1 MGSIYTGM
9 KVFHFKEKIDSL
21 PKDVRS
27 ILAPIHIRIKP
38 TNVCNHRCSYCA
50 YRAEG
55 LQLGQDMQERDF
67 IPENKMMEIIDDIH
81 GMGVKAVTFTGG
93 GDPFCYQ
100 YLLQT
105 VKKLSNTPIKFAAL
119 TNGARLTGEVAE
131 VFAHHATWLR
141 ISMDGW
147 DDASY
152 VDYRSATDREFTKI
166 IFNIKEFVKYNGK
179 CYLGVSIIVDQKNA
193 THIFELAEKLSEC
206 GVRSIKI
213 APCVVS
219 NSGKENNDY
228 HESIFDKVKEQIAK
242 VVSELRSENLEI
254 FDSYHTQLDSFD
266 KTYKWCPYM
275 QILSVIGADQNIY
288 PCQDK
293 AYNLEEGLVGSIKDQ
308 RFKDFWFSDK
318 NNFFKIDPSI
328 HCAHHCV
335 ADGKN
340 KLILDYLNA
349 DKEHLGFV

>member
-9 KVFHFKEKIDSL
+9 KIFHFKEKIDSL
-21 PKDVRS
+21 PREVEN

-38 TNVCNHRCSYCA
+38 TNVCNHSCSYCA

-55 LQLGQDMQERDF
+55 LQLGQDMNIKDF
-67 IPENKMMEIIDDIH
+67 IPEDKMMEIVEDI
-81 GMGVKAVTFTGG
+81 GAMGVKAVTFTGG

-100 YLLQT
+100 YLLPT
-105 VKKLSNTPIKFAAL
+105 AKKLSATDIKFSAL
-119 TNGARLTGEVAE
+119 TNGARLTGPVAE
-131 VFAHHATWLR
+131 EFANNATWLR

-152 VDYRSATDREFTKI
+152 MDYRGVKDGEFTKI
-166 IFNIKEFVKYNGK
+166 LSNIKEFLDYKGK
-179 CYLGVSIIVDQKNA
+179 CYLGVSIIVDQRNA
-193 THIFELAEKLSEC
+193 GHVFELAEKLSDC

-219 NSGKENNDY
+219 NSGSENNEY
-228 HESIFDKVKEQIAK
+228 HLPIFGEVRDQIAA
-242 VVSELRSENLEI
+242 VVKNLKSDNLEI

-266 KTYKWCPYM
+266 KTYRWCPYL
-275 QILSVIGADQNIY
+275 QILPVIGADQNIY

-293 AYNLEEGLVGSIKDQ
+293 AYNLEEGLIGSIKEQ
-308 RFKDFWFSDK
+308 RFKDFWFNEK
-318 NNFFKIDPSI
+318 NKFFKINPSV
-328 HCAHHCV
+328 HCGHHCV

-340 KLILDYLNA
+340 KLIFDYLNA
-349 DKEHLGFV
+349 ECEHLGFV